1 MAEQPEKIELLI
13 NGKKFA
19 NWFDLEVTLSVDT
32 FDSVG
37 FSAPF
42 KPDRKEFRDTFR
54 PFSFAPIKLLLN
66 GDPLFSGTMIDI
78 DPVSKAD
85 SGMVT
90 VQCYAFPA
98 VLEDCTSPTNAGYKG
113 RRKPKGT
120 EFQKGMT
127 LRQIAQQLCDPFD
140 LDCEFRGDPGAGFDR
155 MSIPVEKKIHEFL
168 VPLAKQRGFVITNT
182 ETGKVLFWK
191 TIRSGVPVV
200 QFVEGVPPLGTVR
213 PKFSPRDY
221 HSQITGYSPAKRGKP
236 GGGPSTEFNPWLGKL
251 LETTAPINEYRPLS
265 CKFDDTERADAQ
277 AATRAKIGRMFGNCV
292 SWDIEDLP
300 TWRDP
305 DGKLWDPNTALSL
318 KAPSAMVYRESELL
332 IRQVKL
338 RQSTDKLSAALN
350 VVLPGAWSGTVPETL
365 PWVE

>member
-1 MAEQPEKIELLI
+1 MAEKIELLI

-42 KPDRKEFRDTFR
+42 EPSRSDFRRTFV
-54 PFSFAPIKLLLN
+54 PFGFAPVQVLLN

-78 DPVSKAD
+78 DPVRNVD

-98 VLEDCTSPTNAGYKG
+98 VLEDCTAPTNAGYKG
-113 RRKPKGT
+113 RRPKGPLKT
-120 EFQKGMT
+120 EFQKGLT

-140 LDCEFRGDPGAGFDR
+140 LDCEFRGDPGAVFER
-155 MSIPVEKKIHEFL
+155 MSIGVEKKIHEFL

-182 ETGKVLFWK
+182 EDGKLLFWK
-191 TIRSGVPVV
+191 TIARGVPVV
-200 QFVEGVPPLGTVR
+200 QFVEGVPPLTTVR

-221 HSQITGYSPAKRGKP
+221 HSQITGYAPAKRGKP

-251 LETTAPINEYRPLS
+251 LDAGAPINEYRPLS
-265 CKFDDTERADAQ
+265 CKFDDTERAAAQ
-277 AATRAKIGRMFGNCV
+277 EATRAKLGRMFGSMC

-300 TWRDP
+300 TWRDS
-305 DGKLWDPNTALSL
+305 DGKLWDPNTALTL
-318 KAPSAMVYRESELL
+318 LCPGAMIYKESELL

-338 RQSTDKLSAALN
+338 RQSTDKLSASLN
-350 VVLPGAWSGTVPETL
+350 VVLPGAWSGEVPSDL
-365 PWVE
+365 PWLD